1 MNGHTNGHR
10 HMQANFLLV
19 SKATEDLFIRTGASY
34 NFDDTNNN
42 QQMDAITPID
52 FEKKVSEFRSFYDE
66 NYDFLISASD
76 VFKTLISALLID
88 KVPIDSITHRI
99 KDREESIG
107 KFKRKYLTEIESKN
121 DDYKIQEHI
130 TDLVGLRV
138 VCLHLD
144 DIKEIQN
151 LIASN
156 FRELDITDKSSQL
169 DSTEDKFGYRGLHLD
184 LMINDQRSS
193 LPEYSKFKDIP
204 FELQIRTIIQDAWS
218 VLDHKIKYKKN
229 IPTELK
235 RRIIRLS
242 ALFEVADEEFLRI
255 KGETQKE
262 QQKAK
267 TEITEKTKELRDNI
281 DVFKFLLVAELHFPT
296 YHFIEYKADGF
307 VGELLRI
314 DSSFSTDT
322 LLNALEN
329 HKSAVEDYS
338 ASTSNYMNPYTIIRH
353 CIYLEDKSKYK
364 TLLYEVQRST
374 YEKRTK

>member
-1 MNGHTNGHR
+1 M
-10 HMQANFLLV
+10 
-19 SKATEDLFIRTGASY
+19 EDLK
-34 NFDDTNNN
+34 
-42 QQMDAITPID
+42 PID
-52 FEKKVSEFRSFYDE
+52 FEKKVSEFRSFYDD
-66 NYDFLISASD
+66 NHDFLTSASE
-76 VFKTLISALLID
+76 VFKTLISALLVD
-88 KVPIDSITHRI
+88 KVPIDTITYRI
-99 KDREESIG
+99 KDREECIG
-107 KFKRKYLTEIESKN
+107 KFKRKYLTEIEN
-121 DDYKIQEHI
+121 ENTDYAIQNHL

-144 DIKEIQN
+144 DIKEIQT
-151 LIASN
+151 LIESN
-156 FRELDITDKSSQL
+156 FKEIDITDKSSQL

-193 LPEYSKFKDIP
+193 LPEYSKFKNIT

-262 QQKAK
+262 QEKAK
-267 TEITEKTKELRDNI
+267 TEITGKTKELKDNI
-281 DVFKFLLVAELHFPT
+281 DIFKFLLVVDQHFPT

-314 DSSFSTDT
+314 DPTFSTDT
-322 LLNALEN
+322 LIKALDN
-329 HKSAVEDYS
+329 HKTIVEEYS
-338 ASTSNYMNPYTIIRH
+338 ASTSSYMNPYTIIRH
-353 CIYLEDKSKYK
+353 CVYLEDKTKYK
-364 TLLYEVQRST
+364 TLLYEVQRT
-374 YEKRTK
+374 AYEKWTK